1 MLLMKQFFSCNF
13 QNQDQSQEAQEIYFF
28 LQKLPPGK
36 IKNSA
41 KRLLNG
47 MDSDGSMA
55 PMNKMVENMSMEILE
70 SKLERRL
77 NMGMRLENLLNM
89 MGKKFQ
95 FKTMFL
101 DLATDVLD
109 ITSEY
114 IEIFE
119 EEQDHWERELA
130 ASFQILDKKEQKLN
144 KTDLEMGYKMEELII
159 WINYQIEQMVRKQE
173 QEAKKSAL
181 CSIGSLFIPG
191 VPFTKA
197 IGQGKRFDFLTHT
210 LARFNL
216 CYAGG
221 WSLWRPYSIFRLFS
235 DILEED

>member
-1 MLLMKQFFSCNF
+1 MN
-13 QNQDQSQEAQEIYFF
+13 
-28 LQKLPPGK
+28 
-36 IKNSA
+36 
-41 KRLLNG
+41 
-47 MDSDGSMA
+47 SDGSMT
-55 PMNKMVENMSMEILE
+55 PMNNMVENMSLEILE

-77 NMGMRLENLLNM
+77 NMGIRLENLLNM

-144 KTDLEMGYKMEELII
+144 KTELEMGYKMEELIR
-159 WINYQIEQMVRKQE
+159 WINYQTAQMVRKQE

-181 CSIGSLFIPG
+181 CSVGSLFIPG

-197 IGQGKRFDFLTHT
+197 VGQGQ
-210 LARFNL
+210 
-216 CYAGG
+216 
-221 WSLWRPYSIFRLFS
+221 SLEFTEVPHWR
-235 DILEED
+235 D